1 MEVYNKKILVVDE
14 EAIIRHLLSTN
25 LTKQGYIVFLAS
37 DGKEA
42 LEIFTKEQPNLVV
55 LDIVLPKLD
64 GYEVC
69 RRIRENSKTPIIII
83 TSLGNI
89 SDRIK
94 GLNLGAD
101 DYIIKPFYPEELE
114 ARIYSVLRRTDNQTQ
129 LEPKK
134 TQNILSFNGFV
145 FDKNKQQLIKN
156 NSIVKLTNIESSLL
170 KLLIDNAD
178 KELARTFILR
188 SIWGYTPE
196 RYVDMR
202 IVDVHIFRLRSK
214 LEEDPSNPDFILTI
228 RGTGYLF
235 QNE

>member
-83 TSLGNI
+83 TTLRNI
-89 SDRIK
+89 SDRI
-94 GLNLGAD
+94 
-101 DYIIKPFYPEELE
+101 
-114 ARIYSVLRRTDNQTQ
+114 
-129 LEPKK
+129 
-134 TQNILSFNGFV
+134 
-145 FDKNKQQLIKN
+145 
-156 NSIVKLTNIESSLL
+156 
-170 KLLIDNAD
+170 
-178 KELARTFILR
+178 
-188 SIWGYTPE
+188 
-196 RYVDMR
+196 
-202 IVDVHIFRLRSK
+202 
-214 LEEDPSNPDFILTI
+214 
-228 RGTGYLF
+228 
-235 QNE
+235 

>member
-129 LEPKK
+129 IEPKK
-134 TQNILSFNGFV
+134 TQNILSFNGFI

-170 KLLIDNAD
+170 ELLIDNAG
-178 KELARTFILR
+178 KELARTLILR
-188 SIWGYTPE
+188 S
-196 RYVDMR
+196 
-202 IVDVHIFRLRSK
+202 K
-214 LEEDPSNPDFILTI
+214 ILI
-228 RGTGYLF
+228 DSF
-235 QNE
+235 ME

>member
-1 MEVYNKKILVVDE
+1 VEIYKKKILVVDGE
-14 EAIIRHLLSTN
+14 NTIRQVLSTN

-37 DGKEA
+37 NGKEA
-42 LEIFTKEQPNLVV
+42 LELFTKEEPNLVV

-69 RRIRENSKTPIIII
+69 RRIREKSKTPIIII
-83 TSLGNI
+83 SSLGNI

-101 DYIIKPFYPEELE
+101 DYMIKPFYPEELK
-114 ARIYSVLRRTDNQTQ
+114 ARIYSVLRRTNNQT
-129 LEPKK
+129 LLKPKK
-134 TQNILSFNGFV
+134 TQNTSFFNGLV
-145 FDKNKQQLIKN
+145 FDKNKQQIIKN

-170 KLLIDNAD
+170 ELLIDNAGT
-178 KELARTFILR
+178 ELTRTLIVKR
-188 SIWGYTPE
+188 IWGYTPE
-196 RYVDMR
+196 RYLDMR

-214 LEEDPSNPDFILTI
+214 LEDDPSNPDFILTV